1 MTCEEARGAFTDLYD
16 GTLSGPPLVALSR
29 HLDGCA
35 TCRRDWVAFRL
46 TAGALEEL
54 RDEEPSP
61 GFAARVVE
69 RIEAPRWWRRLGSS
83 LAFPLRV
90 KLPIHA
96 AALVMLGV
104 AGFWVSQRS
113 PEIQRAADPGA
124 PKVERSVTM
133 SPPAP
138 VAGVPA
144 PEAKQAPRT
153 PQPAANVPGSA
164 PPTPAPSAA
173 AKVEAPAI
181 VREEKP
187 APSPPGGA
195 PPPVAEGP
203 TSSLAKRSE
212 TEAPAPGFRQSAP
225 APSDARDRS
234 LVEGLAAPGTAAK
247 EARTAAPARRT
258 ADELFSVAATE
269 FAAQGY
275 AQAVLDLRAFLA
287 RFPTDRRAPDAQF
300 LLAEAYR
307 AQQQYAQAGAE
318 FAAFV
323 NQYPAHRRAATALY
337 RQGEVALAAGDSAG
351 CAILR
356 EALSRYPEVRE
367 AAPARESLSNRCP

>member
-164 PPTPAPSAA
+164 PPAPAPSAA

-187 APSPPGGA
+187 APSPPGRA
-195 PPPVAEGP
+195 SPPVAEAP

-212 TEAPAPGFRQSAP
+212 TEAPAPRFRQSAR

-247 EARTAAPARRT
+247 EAQDCRARPAGRRTSCSPSLPRSSLPKAMPRPSWTCARSWPGSPRTGVPRTRSFSSPRPTVPSSSTPRRARSSRRSSTSIPRTGGPRRLSTDRGKWRWRRVTPPDAPSCARR
-258 ADELFSVAATE
+258 
-269 FAAQGY
+269 
-275 AQAVLDLRAFLA
+275 
-287 RFPTDRRAPDAQF
+287 
-300 LLAEAYR
+300 
-307 AQQQYAQAGAE
+307 
-318 FAAFV
+318 
-323 NQYPAHRRAATALY
+323 
-337 RQGEVALAAGDSAG
+337 
-351 CAILR
+351 
-356 EALSRYPEVRE
+356 
-367 AAPARESLSNRCP
+367 